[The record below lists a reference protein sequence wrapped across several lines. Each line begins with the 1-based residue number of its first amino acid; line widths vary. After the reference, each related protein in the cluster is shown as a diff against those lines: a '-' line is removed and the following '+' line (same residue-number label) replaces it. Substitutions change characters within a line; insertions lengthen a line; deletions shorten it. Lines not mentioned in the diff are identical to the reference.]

1 MSLTNEQII
10 HIQNALKTAI
20 NAAIEETIE
29 HELYELNSNLDS
41 WDIADDVKTNFE
53 ADINALCDNAGSTI
67 IEACGTE
74 LAKATSR
81 AVAEYEDFVLPS
93 IQARYERDGIVDG
106 PARREAWCNL
116 IDSLNKNGVFN
127 DTIADQIDFDVESL

>member
-1 MSLTNEQII
+1 MSLTNAQIL

-41 WDIADDVKTNFE
+41 WDIADDVKTEFE
-53 ADINALCDNAGSTI
+53 ADIDELCDNAGSKLL
-67 IEACGTE
+67 EAAMDE
-74 LAKATSR
+74 AATATLR

-93 IQARYERDGIVDG
+93 IQAQYEQDGVVDG

-116 IDSLNKNGVFN
+116 IDRLNKSGVIN
-127 DTIADQIDFDVESL
+127 DAIAAQIDSDVESL

>member
-1 MSLTNEQII
+1 MSLTNAQII

-29 HELYELNSNLDS
+29 HELYELNSDLDS
-41 WDIADDVKTNFE
+41 WDIADDVKTDFE
-53 ADINALCDNAGSTI
+53 ADIDELCDNAGNTLVM
-67 IEACGTE
+67 AAGTE
-74 LAKATSR
+74 LAQATSR

-93 IQARYERDGIVDG
+93 IQAKYERDGIVDV

-116 IDSLNKNGVFN
+116 IDRLNKDGVFN

>member
-1 MSLTNEQII
+1 MSLSNDQII
-10 HIQNALKTAI
+10 HIENILKTAI

-29 HELYELNSNLDS
+29 HELSELDSDLDS
-41 WDIADDVKTNFE
+41 WDIADDIKTKFE
-53 ADINALCDNAGSTI
+53 ADIDELCDNAGNMLI
-67 IEACGTE
+67 MACGEE

-93 IQARYERDGIVDG
+93 IQARYERDGVVDG

-116 IDSLNKNGVFN
+116 IDSLNKNGVFS
-127 DTIADQIDFDVESL
+127 DTIADQIDFDVEAL

>member
-1 MSLTNEQII
+1 MSLTNSQIL

-41 WDIADDVKTNFE
+41 WDIE
-53 ADINALCDNAGSTI
+53 LCDNAGNTLVM
-67 IEACGTE
+67 AAGTE
-74 LAKATSR
+74 LAQATSR

-93 IQARYERDGIVDG
+93 IQAQHEQDGIVDV
-106 PARREAWCNL
+106 PARREAWSNL
-116 IDSLNKNGVFN
+116 IDRLNKDGVFN

>member
-1 MSLTNEQII
+1 MSLTNAQIL
-10 HIQNALKTAI
+10 HIQYTLKTAI
-20 NAAIEETIE
+20 NAIIEETIE
-29 HELYELNSNLDS
+29 HELSELNSDLDS
-41 WDIADDVKTNFE
+41 WDIADDINTKFD
-53 ADINALCDNAGSTI
+53 ADIDELCDNAGSI
-67 IEACGTE
+67 LIEAAGTE

-116 IDSLNKNGVFN
+116 IDSLNKNGVIN

>member
-1 MSLTNEQII
+1 MSLTNAQIL

-29 HELYELNSNLDS
+29 HELYELNSDLDS
-41 WDIADDVKTNFE
+41 WDIADDVKTEFE
-53 ADINALCDNAGSTI
+53 ADIDELCDNAGSI
-67 IEACGTE
+67 LIEACGTE
-74 LAKATSR
+74 LAKKTEL
-81 AVAEYEDFVLPS
+81 VIEEYKTYTLPG
-93 IQARYERDGIVDG
+93 IKYRYERDGIVDV